1 VSGRDLAIDLGTS
14 NTLVYQQGKGIVYD
28 QPSVVAVN
36 ARTGDVLAAG
46 FAARRAVADGPG
58 NIQIVHPLQR
68 GIITDFETTERML
81 RRILRGLGVTRFP
94 RPRALVCVPSTST
107 KVERRAVE
115 EAVTSAGVRSA
126 NLVEETFA
134 AAVGAGLP
142 VHEPVGSLVVDVGG
156 GKTEVGVVAMG
167 GIVAG
172 ACSPIGGTDLD
183 AAIQRHVRQRYEIAI
198 GERTAERVKTELGSA
213 YPASDTTALQVQGR
227 DMATAVPS
235 SIVLTP
241 EEIRECLREQ
251 ATAIVNVT
259 KSCLADAPA
268 ELAHDVLE
276 RGIFL
281 TGGGGLLR
289 GLDMRLAAECEVPV
303 HMTEHPSATVALGA
317 GRLLEYLPDYRSAFV
332 AAGQWST

>member
-1 VSGRDLAIDLGTS
+1 VSGRDLAIDLGTAS
-14 NTLVYQQGKGIVYD
+14 TLVYQQGKGIVYD
-28 QPSVVAVN
+28 QPTVVAVN

-46 FAARRAVADGPG
+46 NAAWRVVADGPG
-58 NIQIVHPLQR
+58 NVQIVHPLQR
-68 GIITDFETTERML
+68 GVITDFETTERML

-126 NLVEETFA
+126 NLVEGTFA

-142 VHEPVGSLVVDVGG
+142 IHEPVGSLVVDVGG

-167 GIVAG
+167 GIVTG
-172 ACSPIGGTDLD
+172 ACSPVGGFDLD
-183 AAIQRHVRQRYEIAI
+183 AAIRRHVRQRYGVAI
-198 GERTAERVKTELGSA
+198 GDRTSERVKTELGSA
-213 YPASDTTALQVQGR
+213 YPASDSAPFDVQGR
-227 DMATAVPS
+227 DMATGVPATVRLAPEEVRECMREQVA
-235 SIVLTP
+235 SIV
-241 EEIRECLREQ
+241 E
-251 ATAIVNVT
+251 VT
-259 KSCLADAPA
+259 KSCLAESPA

-289 GLDMRLAAECEVPV
+289 GLDMRLAGECEVPV
-303 HMTEHPSATVALGA
+303 HLTEHPAATVALGA

-332 AAGQWST
+332 AAGQWT